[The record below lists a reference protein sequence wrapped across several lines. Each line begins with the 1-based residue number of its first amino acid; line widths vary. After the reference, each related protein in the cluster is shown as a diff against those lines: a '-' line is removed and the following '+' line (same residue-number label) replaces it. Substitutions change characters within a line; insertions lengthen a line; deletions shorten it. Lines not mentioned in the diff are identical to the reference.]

1 MAATSLPLL
10 LAFWPSAER
19 CSFNSNL
26 STGWSWFVLFVSSIN
41 LFLLNKPTCD
51 GCRGLNLLVMSP
63 AVSGDVYRGLPLASA
78 CSLVAVH
85 TYRQSLLIGRCLS
98 LSLLPSSARCALPQ
112 GHCNRRVE
120 RPKASPRPWLL
131 RPRSS
136 QPPPDQPPPP
146 AQSRRGPH

>member
-78 CSLVAVH
+78 CSLVAAH
-85 TYRQSLLIGRCLS
+85 TYRQSLLITRCLS
-98 LSLLPSSARCALPQ
+98 LSLLPNCTRCVLPRA
-112 GHCNRRVE
+112 HCNWRAE
-120 RPKASPRPWLL
+120 RPRASPRPWLP
-131 RPRSS
+131 RPHFS
-136 QPPPDQPPPP
+136 QLMPARPLPP